1 MAQQS
6 NMMTAAEVA
15 EALKV
20 SISKA
25 YSIVRQCN
33 AALSK
38 KGYYTVRGRVSRQ
51 YLEDK
56 FFYRAGG
63 GIDIGR

>member
-1 MAQQS
+1 MVQQES

-25 YSIVRQCN
+25 YSIVRECN

-51 YLEDK
+51 FLEDK
-56 FFYRAGG
+56 FYYHA
-63 GIDIGR
+63 